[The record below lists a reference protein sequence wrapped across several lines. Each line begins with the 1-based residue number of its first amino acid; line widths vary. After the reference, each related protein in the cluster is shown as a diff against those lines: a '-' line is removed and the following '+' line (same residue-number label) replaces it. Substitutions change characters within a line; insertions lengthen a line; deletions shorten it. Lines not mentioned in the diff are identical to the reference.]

1 MFLGE
6 PAVNDLNDLTRRRL
20 LQATAGGLAFVAE
33 TRSSFGAAAGVIQRQ
48 QATAPPLPGP
58 YPRIE
63 RLAPEL
69 DDVVTGEVEIVAR
82 DIPPS
87 LEGPLWSK
95 KDGGL
100 LICNGGKRLLYTP
113 GKGITTNK
121 ENVQGGGLTL
131 DPQGRIV
138 ATGGTRIRREEPD
151 GSVTTIVDNYK
162 GVPLNGTND
171 LCIHTDGSI
180 YFTDPTFTPKQLG
193 FNGVY
198 RVTPDGKQLDLLTD
212 EGGSF
217 PNGIALSPD
226 EKTLYVCSGIELAV
240 FAWNVLPNGLIDKAS
255 KRVAAD
261 VRGTGAPGRPD
272 GFKVDSKGNIH
283 TSGSGGQWIVSP
295 AGKPLGIVVTEEF
308 PINCAFGGDDWKTLY
323 YVTRSTVVAVKLKIA
338 GEPVPMKR
346 S

>member
-1 MFLGE
+1 MHH
-6 PAVNDLNDLTRRRL
+6 DLMSRRRL
-20 LQATAGGLAFVAE
+20 LEMTAASTLALAG
-33 TRSSFGAAAGVIQRQ
+33 RSPRTWAQGRVIERQ
-48 QATAPPLPGP
+48 EATAPPLPGP

-69 DDVVTGEVEIVAR
+69 DDVVTGEVEIVAK

-131 DPQGRIV
+131 DQQGRIV
-138 ATGGTRIRREEPD
+138 ATGAGKIRREEAD

-162 GVPLNGTND
+162 GIPFNGTND

-180 YFTDPTFTPKQLG
+180 YFTDPTFMPKQLG
-193 FNGVY
+193 FNGVF

-212 EGGSF
+212 DGGSF

-240 FAWNVLPNGLIDKAS
+240 FAWNILPNGLIDKAS

-261 VRGTGAPGRPD
+261 VRGNGAPGRPD
-272 GFKVDSKGNIH
+272 GFKVDSAGNIH
-283 TSGSGGQWIVSP
+283 TSGSGGVWIVSP
-295 AGKPLGIVVTEEF
+295 TGKPLGRVITEEF
-308 PINCAFGGDDWKTLY
+308 PINMAFGGDDWKTLFF
-323 YVTRSTVVAVKLKIA
+323 VTRTTVGAVKLKIP
-338 GEPVPMKR
+338 GEAVPMRKA
-346 S
+346 

>member
-1 MFLGE
+1 MNG
-6 PAVNDLNDLTRRRL
+6 LNDVTRRRL
-20 LQATAGGLAFVAE
+20 LQATAGGLAFAAG

-48 QATAPPLPGP
+48 VATAPPLPGP

-69 DDVVTGEVEIVAR
+69 DDVVTGEVEIVAK

-162 GVPLNGTND
+162 GVPFNGTND

-212 EGGSF
+212 DGGSF

-272 GFKVDSKGNIH
+272 GFKIDSKGNIH

-295 AGKPLGIVVTEEF
+295 AGKPLGIVVSEEF

-323 YVTRSTVVAVKLKIA
+323 YVTRSSVVAVKLKIA

>member
-1 MFLGE
+1 M
-6 PAVNDLNDLTRRRL
+6 NDLHDVTRRYL
-20 LQATAGGLAFVAE
+20 LQATAGGLAFAAG

-48 QATAPPLPGP
+48 EPTAPPLPGP

-69 DDVVTGEVEIVAR
+69 DDVVTGEVEVVAK

-87 LEGPLWSK
+87 LEGPRWSK

-121 ENVQGGGLTL
+121 ENVRGGGLTL

-138 ATGGTRIRREEPD
+138 ATGGGIRREEPD
-151 GSVTTIVDNYK
+151 GSVTTIVDKYK

-171 LCIHTDGSI
+171 LCIHTNGSI

-212 EGGSF
+212 DGGSF

-240 FAWNVLPNGLIDKAS
+240 FAWNVLPSGLIDKAS

-295 AGKPLGIVVTEEF
+295 AGKPLGIVVSEEF

-323 YVTRSTVVAVKLKIA
+323 CVTRSTVVAVKLKIA

>member
-1 MFLGE
+1 MHGS
-6 PAVNDLNDLTRRRL
+6 DIISRRRM
-20 LQATAGGLAFVAE
+20 LQMSAIGGVAFSTVA
-33 TRSSFGAAAGVIQRQ
+33 RDAWAQGRVLQRQ
-48 QATAPPLPGP
+48 EATAPPLPGP

-69 DDVVTGEVEIVAR
+69 DDVVTGEVEIVAK

-87 LEGPLWSK
+87 LEGPMWSK

-131 DPQGRIV
+131 DQQGRIV
-138 ATGGTRIRREEPD
+138 ATGAGKIRREEPD

-162 GVPLNGTND
+162 GIPFNGTND

-180 YFTDPTFTPKQLG
+180 YFTDPTFMPKQLG
-193 FNGVY
+193 FNGVF

-212 EGGSF
+212 DAGSF

-240 FAWNVLPNGLIDKAS
+240 FAWNILPNGLIDKAS

-261 VRGTGAPGRPD
+261 VRGSGAPGRPD

-283 TSGSGGQWIVSP
+283 TGGGGGQWIVSP

-308 PINCAFGGDDWKTLY
+308 AINCAFGGDDFKTLY
-323 YVTRSTVVAVKLKIA
+323 YVTRSSVVAVKLKIP
-338 GEPVPMKR
+338 GEPVPMK
-346 S
+346 

>member
-1 MFLGE
+1 MNG
-6 PAVNDLNDLTRRRL
+6 LNDVTRRRL
-20 LQATAGGLAFVAE
+20 LQATAGGLAFAAG

-48 QATAPPLPGP
+48 VATAPPLPGP

-69 DDVVTGEVEIVAR
+69 DDVVTGEVEIVAK

-162 GVPLNGTND
+162 GVPFNGTND

-212 EGGSF
+212 DGGSF

-283 TSGSGGQWIVSP
+283 TSGSGGQWIVSA

>member
-1 MFLGE
+1 MHRN
-6 PAVNDLNDLTRRRL
+6 AMSRRRL
-20 LQATAGGLAFVAE
+20 LEMTAASTLAI
-33 TRSSFGAAAGVIQRQ
+33 AGTSRRAWAQGRVLQRQ
-48 QATAPPLPGP
+48 EATAPPLPGP
-58 YPRIE
+58 YPRIIT
-63 RLAPEL
+63 LAPEL
-69 DDVVTGEVEIVAR
+69 DDIVTGEVEIVAK

-131 DPQGRIV
+131 DQQGRIV
-138 ATGGTRIRREEPD
+138 ATGASKIRREEAD
-151 GSVTTIVDNYK
+151 GGVTTIVDNYK
-162 GVPLNGTND
+162 GIPFNGTND

-180 YFTDPTFTPKQLG
+180 YFTDPTFMPKQLG

-212 EGGSF
+212 DAGSF
-217 PNGIALSPD
+217 PNGIAFSPD

-261 VRGTGAPGRPD
+261 VRGSGAPGRPD

-283 TSGSGGQWIVSP
+283 TGGGGGQWIVSP
-295 AGKPLGIVVTEEF
+295 AGKPLGIVVAEEF
-308 PINCAFGGDDWKTLY
+308 AINCAFGGDDWKTLY
-323 YVTRSTVVAVKLKIA
+323 YVTRSTVVAVKLKIP
-338 GEPVPMKR
+338 GEAVPMR
-346 S
+346 RA

>member
-1 MFLGE
+1 MHH
-6 PAVNDLNDLTRRRL
+6 DLMSRRRL
-20 LQATAGGLAFVAE
+20 LEMTAASTLAL
-33 TRSSFGAAAGVIQRQ
+33 AGTSPRTWAQGRAIERQ
-48 QATAPPLPGP
+48 EATAPPLPGP

-69 DDVVTGEVEIVAR
+69 DDVVTGEVEIVAK
-82 DIPPS
+82 DVPPS

-131 DPQGRIV
+131 DQQGRIV
-138 ATGGTRIRREEPD
+138 ATGAGKIRREEAD

-162 GVPLNGTND
+162 GIPFNGTND

-180 YFTDPTFTPKQLG
+180 YFTDPTFMPKQLG
-193 FNGVY
+193 FNGVF

-212 EGGSF
+212 DGGSF

-240 FAWNVLPNGLIDKAS
+240 FAWNILPNGLIDKAS

-261 VRGTGAPGRPD
+261 VRGNGAPGRPD
-272 GFKVDSKGNIH
+272 GFKVDSAGNIH
-283 TSGSGGQWIVSP
+283 TSGSGGVWIVSP
-295 AGKPLGIVVTEEF
+295 TGKPLGRVITEEF
-308 PINCAFGGDDWKTLY
+308 PINMAFGGDDWKTLFF
-323 YVTRSTVVAVKLKIA
+323 VTRTTVGAVKLKIP
-338 GEPVPMKR
+338 GEAVPMRKA
-346 S
+346 

>member
-1 MFLGE
+1 MHH
-6 PAVNDLNDLTRRRL
+6 DLMSRRRL
-20 LQATAGGLAFVAE
+20 LEMT
-33 TRSSFGAAAGVIQRQ
+33 AAGTLALAGTSPRTWAQGRVIERQ
-48 QATAPPLPGP
+48 EATAPPLPGP

-69 DDVVTGEVEIVAR
+69 DDVVTGEVEIVAK

-131 DPQGRIV
+131 DQQGRIV
-138 ATGGTRIRREEPD
+138 ATGAGKIRREEAD

-162 GVPLNGTND
+162 GIPFNGTND

-180 YFTDPTFTPKQLG
+180 YFTDPTFMPKQLG
-193 FNGVY
+193 FNGVF

-212 EGGSF
+212 DGGSF

-240 FAWNVLPNGLIDKAS
+240 FAWNILPNGLIDKAS

-261 VRGTGAPGRPD
+261 VRGNGAPGRPD
-272 GFKVDSKGNIH
+272 GFKVDSAGNIH
-283 TSGSGGQWIVSP
+283 TSGSGGVWIVSP
-295 AGKPLGIVVTEEF
+295 TGKPLGRVITEEF
-308 PINCAFGGDDWKTLY
+308 PINMAFGGDDWKTLFF
-323 YVTRSTVVAVKLKIA
+323 VTRTTVGAVKLKIP
-338 GEPVPMKR
+338 GEAVPMRKA
-346 S
+346 

>member
-1 MFLGE
+1 MHH
-6 PAVNDLNDLTRRRL
+6 DLMSRRRL
-20 LQATAGGLAFVAE
+20 LEMT
-33 TRSSFGAAAGVIQRQ
+33 AAGTLALAGTSPRTWAQGRVIERQ
-48 QATAPPLPGP
+48 EATAPPLPGP

-69 DDVVTGEVEIVAR
+69 DDVVTGEVEIVAK

-131 DPQGRIV
+131 DQQGRIV
-138 ATGGTRIRREEPD
+138 ATGAGKIRREEAD

-162 GVPLNGTND
+162 GIPFNGTND

-180 YFTDPTFTPKQLG
+180 YFTDPTFMPKQLG
-193 FNGVY
+193 FNGVF

-212 EGGSF
+212 DGGSF

-240 FAWNVLPNGLIDKAS
+240 FAWNILPNGLIDKAS

-261 VRGTGAPGRPD
+261 VRGNGAPGRPD
-272 GFKVDSKGNIH
+272 GFKVDSAGNIH
-283 TSGSGGQWIVSP
+283 TSGSGGVWIVSP
-295 AGKPLGIVVTEEF
+295 AGKPLGRVITEEF
-308 PINCAFGGDDWKTLY
+308 PINMAFGGDDWKTLFF
-323 YVTRSTVVAVKLKIA
+323 VTRTTVGAVKLKIP
-338 GEPVPMKR
+338 GEAVPMRKA
-346 S
+346 